1 MARPRFAA
9 LATSGPA
16 PGSIPTARTTTT
28 TAAATSVP
36 TVEATMIRRGMDRP
50 LPGGSGDRNAG
61 RRPGAGGEVRAGRG
75 DVGAGGGEVR
85 AGRGDVG
92 GGGDPC
98 LERLGGGRDRVREAG
113 LGARAGPS
121 QGLHAGRRVHA
132 PPRGTC
138 AAGRVLNGSGSPVGS
153 GGVGGATAS
162 CLGRSLLARASRS
175 SKAVRNRRRARCR
188 RPRAVIARQP
198 MTTAISAGEP
208 LPLRQQQDLA
218 IMRPQA
224 TKRLVHERL
233 LRLVRGRFL
242 HL

>member
-75 DVGAGGGEVR
+75 DVG
-85 AGRGDVG
+85 
-92 GGGDPC
+92 GGGDPY

-138 AAGRVLNGSGSPVGS
+138 PAGRAQRKRVA
-153 GGVGGATAS
+153 GGI
-162 CLGRSLLARASRS
+162 GRSRRCHGLVPGPFAVGAGQQVLEGRS
-175 SKAVRNRRRARCR
+175 EPAPRTVQATPRGHRQAAHDHRDLRRC
-188 RPRAVIARQP
+188 
-198 MTTAISAGEP
+198 EP

-218 IMRPQA
+218 ITRPQA